1 MLSLV
6 LAIIV
11 LAAVVVFSVQ
21 NASPVAVSFFL
32 WRFEA
37 SLAVVI
43 FLSVLAGV
51 IIGLLLSAAYSMK
64 RTGRKRRLET
74 ASASGVGTP
83 SPPSDGK
90 S

>member
-6 LAIIV
+6 LAILV

-43 FLSVLAGV
+43 FLSVLAGILV
-51 IIGLLLSAAYSMK
+51 GLLFSAAFSFK
-64 RTGRKRRLET
+64 RTRRKRAQALT
-74 ASASGVGTP
+74 SAADAPSSPQSGP
-83 SPPSDGK
+83 QA
-90 S
+90 